1 MRTIRPAL
9 TVVLILGGV
18 AVAWGQSA
26 REFERA
32 YAGADWAAAAK
43 AAERWA
49 ERQPDNST
57 AAYNAACAHALAG
70 EAQAALD
77 WLRRAG
83 TRGFAGARSIDE
95 DPDLALVRG
104 HQGFGEAT
112 AVIRANRER
121 MFENF
126 KAHAERSKILTFLPP
141 GEPEGPR
148 PLIVVLHGYGDEPRF
163 NAELYRKAA
172 AKRGAIVAAPS
183 GLRPGPGGRGF
194 SWTFR
199 DEAEWWVLRAI
210 ERLSAKHAVDP
221 ERVILAGFSQGANVA
236 LAVGLVHPDR
246 FAGLLPVAGH
256 YEADRMPL
264 PEGGGPRVY
273 LLTGARDPSVESFRS
288 AETLMLEAGIE
299 VRLRVVPGLRHAYP
313 RSTTAELGRA
323 LDFLLPAL
331 GR

>member
-112 AVIRANRER
+112 AVLRANRER
-121 MFENF
+121 MFLGWTSG
-126 KAHAERSKILTFLPP
+126 RSPCPQRRATSK
-141 GEPEGPR
+141 GP
-148 PLIVVLHGYGDEPRF
+148 F
-163 NAELYRKAA
+163 S
-172 AKRGAIVAAPS
+172 APS
-183 GLRPGPGGRGF
+183 M
-194 SWTFR
+194 S
-199 DEAEWWVLRAI
+199 
-210 ERLSAKHAVDP
+210 
-221 ERVILAGFSQGANVA
+221 
-236 LAVGLVHPDR
+236 
-246 FAGLLPVAGH
+246 
-256 YEADRMPL
+256 
-264 PEGGGPRVY
+264 
-273 LLTGARDPSVESFRS
+273 
-288 AETLMLEAGIE
+288 
-299 VRLRVVPGLRHAYP
+299 
-313 RSTTAELGRA
+313 STTET
-323 LDFLLPAL
+323 
-331 GR
+331 